1 MPWLK
6 DMEVRLRG
14 LAFQLVRPLL
24 KRGKPGVRIEPGLV
38 RQILV
43 IRKDK
48 IGDAVCSLP
57 VLAGLK
63 RHLPNCSVAVL
74 CSPRNAEVFRD
85 DPNLDSVFLYRKQIW
100 RDIAE
105 IRRIRKQRFDIVI
118 DLIGDDSVTSLFLAQ
133 LASKHGLRLGVG
145 KARFRAFYDFAYDY
159 PAEPNDHII
168 DMHLKVLSAFGVD
181 PRAVPPLV
189 PIHMSEASHRK
200 AAEFLDKTPA
210 PEQGGYR
217 IGYNLSVGKP
227 ERVWAA
233 ENITCLLSAIL
244 REQTGSQVVLICTPG
259 ERALGERLVRELGRS
274 VSLVPNGLSMADVSA
289 VISRLDFLITPD
301 TSLVHVAR
309 SVGIPVV
316 GLYPKWDAHR
326 LGLWRPYGQSDGV
339 VMSSF
344 DDNVFDITV
353 EEVLA
358 AFRAMVAKVRTVS
371 R

>member
-14 LAFQLVRPLL
+14 LAFHLVRPFL
-24 KRGKPGVRIEPGLV
+24 KRGKTGARIEPETARRVL
-38 RQILV
+38 L
-43 IRKDK
+43 IRKDR

-57 VLAGLK
+57 VVAGLK
-63 RHLPNCSVAVL
+63 NHLPGCAVAVL

-85 DPNLDSVFLYRKQIW
+85 DPNLNSVFLYRKQIW

-105 IRRIRKQRFDIVI
+105 MRRIRKQRFDIVI

-133 LASKHGLRLGVG
+133 LASKQGLRLGVG
-145 KARFRAFYDFAYDY
+145 KARFRAYYDFAYDY

-168 DMHLKVLSAFGVD
+168 DMHLKVLTAFGID

-189 PIHMSEASHRK
+189 PIHMSEVSHQK
-200 AAEFLDKTPA
+200 AAGFLDGLPA
-210 PEQGGYR
+210 PGQGGYR

-227 ERVWAA
+227 ERVWAD
-233 ENITCLLSAIL
+233 EKIKCLLSTIL
-244 REQTGSQVVLICTPG
+244 REQAGSQIVLICTPG

-274 VSLVPNGLSMADVSA
+274 VFLVPSGLSMADVSA
-289 VISRLDFLITPD
+289 VISRLEFLITPD

-326 LGLWRPYGQSDGV
+326 LALWRPYGQSDGV
-339 VMSSF
+339 VMSRF

-353 EEVLA
+353 EEVLG